1 MVLFYLKGQ
10 YIGLTL
16 PHSQLDLGCLLF
28 LLSPRFSLSQQ
39 GSVWPSFPKD
49 LAADRQ
55 IARVFQTTCCAA
67 FPVKKSPWPSLFL
80 KQRKHNNTCFSLPR
94 EVSSVLFHKGP
105 FRNQSKRRS
114 PGQVMS

>member
-49 LAADRQ
+49 LTADRQ
-55 IARVFQTTCCAA
+55 IARVFSNHLLCSFSCEKKPLA
-67 FPVKKSPWPSLFL
+67 FLIFEAEE
-80 KQRKHNNTCFSLPR
+80 T
-94 EVSSVLFHKGP
+94 
-105 FRNQSKRRS
+105 
-114 PGQVMS
+114 